1 MATSTVLSNWKR
13 KCLFEARVLG
23 SFASG
28 YNISS
33 MLNNL
38 LRPVVCFSRN
48 FAIKVTFPWTQN
60 STDFYPKDPF
70 IHRLCGSVL
79 LYRKMKLVPD
89 GQLNPK
95 EFLKTAKDCV
105 MIVSGLV
112 SQMDPDG
119 MMSDLLG
126 PRLDKIFKDAF
137 ATILD
142 NNLILRLVSENV
154 FNFHIKPAVR
164 NTLGPSEPSRDCYVK
179 DGLGQ
184 RLFLEPD
191 HIEELKG
198 SILLPPE
205 ILGKFVHKFQIGV
218 KFVTEEK
225 FYIRT
230 SDGQI
235 VQGSENSA
243 ISHHMWLFESL
254 FCKERLLRNEY
265 PLSWRVVDMDQ
276 CVQFRLPLYRPLSSY
291 FENKRNL

>member
-23 SFASG
+23 SFSSG
-28 YNISS
+28 YKISS
-33 MLNNL
+33 MLNNF

-137 ATILD
+137 ATISD
-142 NNLILRLVSENV
+142 NNLILRLEVSSVSNL
-154 FNFHIKPAVR
+154 HIAAVR

-198 SILLPPE
+198 SKSPHPP
-205 ILGKFVHKFQIGV
+205 HP
-218 KFVTEEK
+218 
-225 FYIRT
+225 
-230 SDGQI
+230 
-235 VQGSENSA
+235 
-243 ISHHMWLFESL
+243 SHDICTDSGM
-254 FCKERLLRNEY
+254 
-265 PLSWRVVDMDQ
+265 
-276 CVQFRLPLYRPLSSY
+276 
-291 FENKRNL
+291 

>member
-1 MATSTVLSNWKR
+1 M
-13 KCLFEARVLG
+13 
-23 SFASG
+23 
-28 YNISS
+28 
-33 MLNNL
+33 
-38 LRPVVCFSRN
+38 CFSRN

-105 MIVSGLV
+105 MIVSGSV

-137 ATILD
+137 ATISD
-142 NNLILRLVSENV
+142 NNLILRLEVSSVSNL
-154 FNFHIKPAVR
+154 HITAVR

-205 ILGKFVHKFQIGV
+205 ILGKFVHKFQIGI

-291 FENKRNL
+291 FENKRSL